1 MNDIK
6 KIPCNIITGFLGV
19 GKTTAILH
27 LLSQKPKDEKWAV
40 LVNEFGEVGID
51 GALLSGSNDDVAIR
65 EIPGGCMCCVSGVP
79 MQIGLTQL
87 IRQAKPDR
95 ILIEPTGLGHPN
107 EVIAVLQ
114 GETYADIVDLRAV
127 ITLIDPR
134 KLSDSRYTQH
144 KIFRDQIAVADVLV
158 ANKIDC
164 CNAADIKEFDGL
176 LVQQSSRYSDKIQQ
190 GTLDPL
196 WLDVE
201 HEEVEDNTGH
211 HHHHKGAHS
220 HQVDRLELQPGQE
233 ILKKVSSVQKGDF
246 STCGWILTPEKIFD
260 YDKLFNWFCG
270 LSVTRAKAVLICDG
284 SECGVFA
291 FNSEDGVLSVME
303 LDDCIDQRLE
313 IINPEA
319 LDWGA
324 VERGWLQCLLLK
336 G

>member
-6 KIPCNIITGFLGV
+6 QIPCNIITGFLGV

-51 GALLSGSNDDVAIR
+51 GALFSGSNDDVAIR

-114 GETYADIVDLRAV
+114 GEIYADILDLRAV

-134 KLSDSRYTQH
+134 KLSDSRYTNH
-144 KIFRDQIAVADVLV
+144 KIFSDQINVADVLIG
-158 ANKIDC
+158 NKIDC
-164 CNAADIKEFDGL
+164 SETEDIKKFDSL
-176 LVQQSSRYSDKIQQ
+176 LSQKSSRYSDKIVQ
-190 GTLDPL
+190 GKLDIA
-196 WLDVE
+196 WLDVDRKKAE
-201 HEEVEDNTGH
+201 LDP
-211 HHHHKGAHS
+211 HS
-220 HQVDRLELQPGQE
+220 HEHSHDHSHKVDALQLAPGQE
-233 ILKKVSSVQKGDF
+233 ILKKISPLQENGF
-246 STCGWILTPEKIFD
+246 NACGWILTPEKIFD

-270 LSVTRAKAVLICDG
+270 LDVTRAKAVLICDG
-284 SECGVFA
+284 VECGVFA

-303 LDDCIDQRLE
+303 LDDCMDQRLE
-313 IINPEA
+313 LINPEV
-319 LDWGA
+319 LDW
-324 VERGWLQCLLLK
+324 ESIEDDWLQCLL
-336 G
+336 

>member
-1 MNDIK
+1 MSDVSSGK

-51 GALLSGSNDDVAIR
+51 GALLAGASDGVAIR

-107 EVIAVLQ
+107 EVIAVLNSDI
-114 GETYADIVDLRAV
+114 YAEVIDLRAV

-134 KLSDSRYTQH
+134 KLTDSRYTEH
-144 KIFRDQIAVADVLV
+144 KIFRDQLNVADVLI

-164 CNAADIKEFDGL
+164 CTTDDLGAFDAVL
-176 LVQQSSRYSDKIQQ
+176 QQQASRYSDKVERGQ
-190 GTLDPL
+190 LDAI
-196 WLDVE
+196 WLDIDRQDAPVE
-201 HEEVEDNTGH
+201 VGH
-211 HHHHKGAHS
+211 HHHGNDHAHKIDA
-220 HQVDRLELQPGQE
+220 LQLAPGQE
-233 ILKKVSSVQKGDF
+233 LLRKVSPAREGEFKS
-246 STCGWILTPEKIFD
+246 CGWVLTPEKIFD

-284 SECGVFA
+284 AECGIFA

-303 LDDCIDQRLE
+303 LDDCMDQRLE
-313 IINPEA
+313 LINPET
-319 LDWGA
+319 LDWQGI
-324 VERGWLQCLLLK
+324 EESWLRCLV
-336 G
+336 